1 MNAEI
6 KPMPLVNE
14 NATNILV
21 REMGVVDTIRFLNQ
35 FSVGYG
41 NYTVERRKI
50 VDSMTL
56 DGIFSGIEE
65 MKHGGAKPINRGQ
78 TGSGMLFM
86 PDLSPLYAYLPG
98 HRNRHRIFA

>member
-41 NYTVERRKI
+41 NYTEERRKI

-56 DGIFSGIEE
+56 DDIFSGIEE
-65 MKHGGAKPINRGQ
+65 MKHGRKG
-78 TGSGMLFM
+78 
-86 PDLSPLYAYLPG
+86 
-98 HRNRHRIFA
+98 

>member
-41 NYTVERRKI
+41 NYTEERRKI

-56 DGIFSGIEE
+56 DNIVSGIEN
-65 MKHGGAKPINRGQ
+65 MKHGWKG
-78 TGSGMLFM
+78 
-86 PDLSPLYAYLPG
+86 
-98 HRNRHRIFA
+98 

>member
-6 KPMPLVNE
+6 KLMPLVNE

-41 NYTVERRKI
+41 NYTEERRKI
-50 VDSMTL
+50 YFKRSGFRFFQKTIGISMSL
-56 DGIFSGIEE
+56 KF
-65 MKHGGAKPINRGQ
+65 
-78 TGSGMLFM
+78 
-86 PDLSPLYAYLPG
+86 AYSL
-98 HRNRHRIFA
+98 